1 MARSTPRPAR
11 PAGTRSPVA
20 VQTSPSPT
28 NARHSARAERDHRS
42 LRANRARG
50 PQGPS
55 RPPAERASC
64 RQRAGARPSGP
75 SPGARAEEHHRARTA
90 SRSTEDPCRP
100 HASGSGQA
108 GALAPFG
115 RHPGARAS
123 RTPSRRRRPT
133 VRGGEARPTTLPRP
147 WPPAP
152 RPTVAQA
159 LHGGPRRRRRPARP
173 GRRSARS
180 LPRHPGH
187 SITSPVPR
195 SRQAE
200 FLSLSGDQDA
210 KRFELS
216 AAGGTLNSART
227 PASRSSDLDLSVRS
241 RTVDPSPSADTRP
254 ETQEVGHGGQ
264 RWYSTREARHWG
276 GAPRPWRR
284 SARTGT
290 GDPVAA

>member
-1 MARSTPRPAR
+1 MP
-11 PAGTRSPVA
+11 G
-20 VQTSPSPT
+20 
-28 NARHSARAERDHRS
+28 HSARAERDHRS

-50 PQGPS
+50 PQGPA

-64 RQRAGARPSGP
+64 RQRAGRAPERPIARR
-75 SPGARAEEHHRARTA
+75 ARRNIIARTA
-90 SRSTEDPCRP
+90 SRSTGGPMPAACERIR
-100 HASGSGQA
+100 ASWSSS
-108 GALAPFG
+108 PFG
-115 RHPGARAS
+115 RYPGAQAS
-123 RTPSRRRRPT
+123 RTPSRRRRP
-133 VRGGEARPTTLPRP
+133 A
-147 WPPAP
+147 
-152 RPTVAQA
+152 
-159 LHGGPRRRRRPARP
+159 GPRRRGGRPRRCFGHGRP
-173 GRRSARS
+173 RLVGQSRRHSMAGHGDDVSR
-180 LPRHPGH
+180 LDLVAGQLDRCPRHPGH

-200 FLSLSGDQDA
+200 FLSLGGDQDA

-241 RTVDPSPSADTRP
+241 RTVDPNPSADTRP